1 MKQLLEKWNKY
12 LKDNRWKYHILN
24 ETAFSRVVTDYG
36 ELGYIIITS
45 DRTCEAEQGREC
57 SEEEIAEQEKENA
70 MNMDT
75 FLQDIRSAGFGYLP
89 VYGGYKEYLKNEK
102 GEKVYDD
109 ETGEAKMVDTDT
121 PENSVIVALRSDVGR
136 EGNTVEDLK
145 KLGMGLSRNYNQDS
159 FFFKPPNDIDT
170 KAYYL
175 KPDGSIDLEFTDFT
189 INDLKRVYYTQ
200 MKRGPKH
207 RFTALDEEK
216 EMFFRVRTSPT
227 STAEARQRYGEY
239 FMKFID

>member
-45 DRTCEAEQGREC
+45 DRTCAAEQGREC

-75 FLQDIRSAGFGYLP
+75 FLQDIRSAGF
-89 VYGGYKEYLKNEK
+89 
-102 GEKVYDD
+102 
-109 ETGEAKMVDTDT
+109 EAKMVDTDT

-227 STAEARQRYGEY
+227 STAQARRRYGEY
-239 FMKFID
+239 FMKFIDQNLTEIIE